1 MMRVS
6 MAQRRARLA
15 RRHLLAV
22 PASSVDEV
30 ATALVGIH
38 SSDPATVHLAAR
50 ARLADFDVAHM
61 EHALYERRSL
71 VRMLGMRRTM
81 FVVDHATAAVMNAA
95 CTQALAAGERRRLTK
110 LLEDQGITADGAKWL
125 RRVEQKA
132 LSALAELGEATAS
145 ELTKVV
151 PEFKR
156 RLMMGEGKTWAA
168 EAGVS
173 TRVLFLLATDARI
186 VRGRPL
192 GSWIS
197 SQYRWATAESW
208 IEPLPPIEPAIARAE
223 LLRRWLYAF
232 GPGTLRDI
240 TWWTGWTQRDAK
252 VALAAVE
259 AVEVEVG
266 HESGTPVVG
275 YLLPDDTASVRAPKA
290 WVALLPGLDP
300 TVMGWKERDWYLG
313 AHAPRLFDRN
323 GNAGPT
329 VWADGRVIGGWA
341 QRADGQVVTEL
352 LEPATRPIAA
362 AVADEARRV
371 TTWLDGTV
379 VTPRFGTPLEKS
391 LRA

>member
-6 MAQRRARLA
+6 IGQRRARLA

-22 PASSVDEV
+22 PASSVDAV
-30 ATALVGIH
+30 TTALVGIH
-38 SSDPATVHLAAR
+38 SSDPASVHLAAR
-50 ARLADFDVAHM
+50 ARLAGFDVAHM
-61 EHALYERRSL
+61 EDALYERRSL

-95 CTQALAAGERRRLTK
+95 CTQALAAGERRKLTK

-151 PEFKR
+151 PEFKQ

-197 SQYRWATAESW
+197 SQYRWATTASW
-208 IEPLPPIEPAIARAE
+208 IEPLPPIEPVVARAE

-240 TWWTGWTQRDAK
+240 TWWTGWSQRDAK

-259 AVEVEVG
+259 AIEVEVG
-266 HESGTPVVG
+266 HESGTPAVG
-275 YLLPDDTASVRAPKA
+275 YLLPDDTGSVRAPKA
-290 WVALLPGLDP
+290 WVAFLPGLDP

-329 VWADGRVIGGWA
+329 VWADGQVIGGWA
-341 QRADGQVVTEL
+341 QRADGQVVTEV
-352 LEPATRPIAA
+352 LEPAARPIAA

-371 TTWLDGTV
+371 TAWLDGIV
-379 VTPRFGTPLEKS
+379 VTPRFRTPLEKS